1 MSAPP
6 EEIRV
11 LVVDDE
17 EPARMLL
24 GELLSRTPGVRVAG
38 LCANGLEAVRAAA
51 QERPDAVF
59 LDIEMPKLDGFEV
72 MELLDPSIAVVL
84 VTAYDQ
90 YAVKAF
96 EVEAVDYVLKPFR
109 PERLLE
115 ALQRARV
122 RARERKR
129 PDPAKLSAV
138 LRPAGTWSSR
148 IAVRDGADV
157 HVIPIGKL
165 DYVEARDDG
174 VLLKADGKTY
184 RKAQTLA
191 ALAEYLDP
199 RRFLRVHRSYLVALD
214 RIRRVAL
221 YSKNSHVAVLAD
233 GTRIPVSR
241 EGHAKLREL
250 LGEAGGR
257 D

>member
-1 MSAPP
+1 MTD
-6 EEIRV
+6 EVRV

-17 EPARMLL
+17 EPARTLL
-24 GELLSRTPGVRVAG
+24 GELLSRAPGVRVAG
-38 LCANGLEAVRAAA
+38 LCANGLEALRVAA

-59 LDIEMPKLDGFEV
+59 LDIEMPRLDGFEV

-115 ALQRARV
+115 ALA
-122 RARERKR
+122 RARERARQRRR
-129 PDPAKLSAV
+129 PDPARLSAA
-138 LRPAGTWSSR
+138 LRPAGTWASR
-148 IAVRDGADV
+148 LAVRDGADV
-157 HVIPIGKL
+157 HVIPVGKL
-165 DYVEARDDG
+165 DYVEAQDDG
-174 VLLKADGKTY
+174 VVLKSEGKAY

-191 ALAEYLDP
+191 SLAETLDP

-221 YSKNSHVAVLAD
+221 YSKNSHVAILAD

-241 EGHAKLREL
+241 EGHARLKEL
-250 LGEAGGR
+250 LDGQEKP